1 MQRSMDK
8 AKTEQNFLAAAG
20 YLKSHDLSNGKLG
33 AVGFC
38 FGGYIVNMLAAT
50 MGDQLSA
57 GVPFYGAPA
66 AKEIRKNIAAPLLIH
81 LAGLRGRLKGEQS

>member
-8 AKTEQNFLAAAG
+8 AKIEQDFLAAADF
-20 YLKSHDLSNGKLG
+20 LKSHDLSNGKLG

-50 MGDQLSA
+50 MGDLLSA
-57 GVPFYGAPA
+57 GVPFNGTPA
-66 AKEIRKNIAAPLLIH
+66 AKEIRKKH
-81 LAGLRGRLKGEQS
+81 LRKDFPPICKSCDSHFG